1 MKEPEEPFYEEVT
14 DTYSLLSGTRL
25 LMMRQSGAV
34 RFSKQGV
41 TVTLSD
47 ATLDAMALTD
57 SSRFFIELEQVEQ
70 GFVLIA
76 ELDGVPLTALPDTI
90 VFLPCPAPA
99 EGSALSLQN
108 EQGETVCEGSYDPAL
123 GVASFTVQ
131 SAGSYTVAETG
142 SQPAAQPE
150 TGTPPTDEEA
160 IETPT
165 PPANTQA
172 PSEQQAPA
180 HEEESRRSAPLAIV
194 GTVVVGVAA
203 LCVGLPLWKRRRR

>member
-25 LMMRQSGAV
+25 LMMRESGPV

-47 ATLDAMALTD
+47 AALDAMALTD
-57 SSRFFIELEQVEQ
+57 SSRFFIELEQAGQ

-90 VFLPCPAPA
+90 VFLPCAAPA
-99 EGSALSLQN
+99 DGKSLSLQN

-131 SAGSYTVAETG
+131 SAGSYTVVET
-142 SQPAAQPE
+142 SSQSVTQPATE
-150 TGTPPTDEEA
+150 TPPIGEEPV
-160 IETPT
+160 ETPS
-165 PPANTQA
+165 ANTQTL
-172 PSEQQAPA
+172 SEQQAPA
-180 HEEESRRSAPLAIV
+180 HEEKSKSSVLLAIA
-194 GTVVVGVAA
+194 GTAAVAAAA
-203 LCVGLPLWKRRRR
+203 LCVGLPLWKRWRR